1 MGHSI
6 RTAMAAAAIGAVVGA
21 LGSAFAL
28 AGENHIVVQIRR
40 AFEPAELTARVGD
53 GITFVNR
60 DLYDHNVYSD
70 SPGNSFNIG
79 IQPPG
84 DTNGLTLANPGR
96 FEVRCRIHPKMRLV
110 VTVE

>member
-6 RTAMAAAAIGAVVGA
+6 RTAAAAACVGAVVGA
-21 LGSAFAL
+21 LASALAL
-28 AGENHIVVQIRR
+28 AGENHTVVQVRR
-40 AFEPAELTARVGD
+40 AFEPAELTAKVGD

-84 DTNGLTLANPGR
+84 DSNGLTLKAPGTV
-96 FEVRCRIHPKMRLV
+96 EVRCRIHPKMRLV